1 MLGHNTGE
9 TVTDALVSLVNGNRF
24 AGILDLQEQL
34 DTLDGSDSGL
44 GDSCGNT
51 TDEEVGGEG
60 PLVLFGSAHFS
71 YCLFV

>member
-34 DTLDGSDSGL
+34 DTLDGSDSSL

>member
-1 MLGHNTGE
+1 LLGHNTGE
-9 TVTDALVSLVNGNRF
+9 TVTDALVSLVSGDRF

-34 DTLDGSDSGL
+34 DTLDGSDSSL

-51 TDEEVGGEG
+51 ADEEVGGEG

>member
-9 TVTDALVSLVNGNRF
+9 TVTDALVSLVGGNRF

-34 DTLDGSDSGL
+34 DTLDGSDGSL
-44 GDSCGNT
+44 GDGCRNT
-51 TDEEVGGEG
+51 ADEEIGGEG